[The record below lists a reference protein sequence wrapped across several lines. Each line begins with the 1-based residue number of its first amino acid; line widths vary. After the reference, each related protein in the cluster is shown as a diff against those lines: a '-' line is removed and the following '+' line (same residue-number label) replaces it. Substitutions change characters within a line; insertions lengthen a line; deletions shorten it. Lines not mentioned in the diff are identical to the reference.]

1 MKFLG
6 VLVAIAVLLAV
17 AIHFLPVDT
26 IIAERAAS
34 RSGYEAGE
42 EYTDLEYRYY
52 YNQLTE
58 NEKTAYHIICAQ
70 LTDFPGQ
77 ILVPNL
83 NTEELDAVFRAISYD
98 NPEFFFLGNECK
110 IYNVGGL
117 FGSVTSLF
125 LPEYT
130 MTQEEYE
137 AALTEVE
144 DAAAQILSS
153 APSSSSAYTQEL
165 YLHDTLVQTTEYDDS
180 EDTSVFTLYGVLINH
195 SANCEGYARTMQYLL
210 KQQGVVNRVITGQ
223 ADDGSGDTVG
233 HMWNVVTLNEE
244 EYNLDVTWDDYS
256 VAGVE
261 NYSDKEVSHMYFN
274 VPSSYLKSTHSVE
287 DESLWDQCTS
297 TRLNYFTV
305 NGTDFTL
312 YNREARTAMAKAYA
326 RALNAGFTSV
336 EFHFQSDSAYQTAK
350 ASLFTKG
357 DIYSVI
363 DGANALAGDNRV
375 SANRIQYAG
384 DDQKHIIRLFGV
396 KN

>member
-153 APSSSSAYTQEL
+153 AHPHPRLIPRNCTFTTPSSKPPNTTTPR
-165 YLHDTLVQTTEYDDS
+165 TLP
-180 EDTSVFTLYGVLINH
+180 
-195 SANCEGYARTMQYLL
+195 YLL
-210 KQQGVVNRVITGQ
+210 YMVSSSTT
-223 ADDGSGDTVG
+223 APTV
-233 HMWNVVTLNEE
+233 
-244 EYNLDVTWDDYS
+244 
-256 VAGVE
+256 
-261 NYSDKEVSHMYFN
+261 
-274 VPSSYLKSTHSVE
+274 
-287 DESLWDQCTS
+287 
-297 TRLNYFTV
+297 
-305 NGTDFTL
+305 
-312 YNREARTAMAKAYA
+312 KATPA
-326 RALNAGFTSV
+326 PCSIF
-336 EFHFQSDSAYQTAK
+336 
-350 ASLFTKG
+350 
-357 DIYSVI
+357 
-363 DGANALAGDNRV
+363 
-375 SANRIQYAG
+375 
-384 DDQKHIIRLFGV
+384 
-396 KN
+396 